1 MNNPY
6 FVAKN
11 NIMLATSELI
21 SKDAVLRS
29 ISEIPAER
37 VSIEEL
43 FDRIIYLYKTEI
55 GLAQSHLG
63 EGASIEAIR
72 EKMKSWKRD
81 ASKPRRI

>member
-1 MNNPY
+1 
-6 FVAKN
+6 
-11 NIMLATSELI
+11 MLATSELI

-43 FDRIIYLYKTEI
+43 FDRIIYLYKIEI
-55 GLAQSHLG
+55 GLAQSHRG

-72 EKMKSWKRD
+72 EKMKSWKRERL
-81 ASKPRRI
+81 S